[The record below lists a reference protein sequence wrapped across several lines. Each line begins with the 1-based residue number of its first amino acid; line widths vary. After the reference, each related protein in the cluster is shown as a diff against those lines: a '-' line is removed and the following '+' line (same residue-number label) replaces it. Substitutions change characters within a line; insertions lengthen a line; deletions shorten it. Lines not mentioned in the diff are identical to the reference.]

1 MRCRLF
7 FLIFFIIP
15 IAFRK
20 NAYYLCSFQMQKTMN
35 YPDLYSQEE
44 QFEMDR
50 LFDVLLNAWTG
61 KKTDDD
67 IELVRKAYEFAA
79 LAHKDVRRKSGE
91 PYIFH
96 PIAVAIIV
104 ADEIGM
110 GATSITSALLH
121 DVVEDTEYTVEFIS
135 QEFGPKVAR
144 VVKGLTKLSNIDFQN
159 SIESIQAENYRKIVN
174 TLSED
179 IRVILVKLADRLH
192 NMRTLQSM
200 AHHKQLKIASET
212 MSFYAPLAYR
222 LGLYAIKMEL
232 ENLCLKYINPQVYES
247 ISKQLEEIRENKI
260 KELEE
265 FAEPIRKELNK
276 IGIKAEIK
284 IIERRQSGIWERM
297 QKFGFSLDE
306 IYDVYVLRI
315 IIDCPLEEEKIKCWQ
330 TFGVLTMYYRPNN
343 SKLRDWISFPKTN
356 GYESIHAVFMSKQG
370 NWIETQIRTE
380 KMDLIAE
387 RGVMAYLKY
396 INDTNYAENSLK
408 LWIDNVKDLTNS
420 DDSSAIEFLNSFKLD
435 LFNDEIF
442 VFTPKGEM
450 KCLPKGASVLDFAYM
465 IHSEIGNHC
474 VGANVNKKL
483 TTIDYVLNMG
493 DQVEIITSE
502 YQNPREQY
510 FDYLVTSIAKSRL
523 KAGIKDYR
531 KNFKEEGKSKLE
543 TIFKKLKIDFSR
555 QNRNYI
561 VEKAKLERRIDL
573 YYYVALGKIT
583 EQDIESLFKESH
595 GNSTS
600 NLLLKILTF
609 GLAGSTPKPE
619 DTKNAEVENNDLD
632 YTISECCKPIPG
644 DDVVVIS
651 FPNQPLQIHR
661 PDCPKAISL
670 MSQYGNNIVKAKWQF
685 SDNIAFM
692 ATLKISGVNK
702 RGFGVELISELSNN
716 FKLDLYSIKMQSEG
730 GMVDVVVSFYVNNL
744 KQLETIIA
752 DIKRMPLVKKV
763 ARVERNI
770 EC

>member
-1 MRCRLF
+1 MQF
-7 FLIFFIIP
+7 S
-15 IAFRK
+15 
-20 NAYYLCSFQMQKTMN
+20 NAETMN
-35 YPDLYSQEE
+35 YPDTYSHEE
-44 QFEMDR
+44 QLEMDR
-50 LFDVLLNAWTG
+50 LYDVLLDAWSG

-67 IELVRKAYEFAA
+67 IEQVRKAYEFAA
-79 LAHKDVRRKSGE
+79 LAHKDARRKSGE

-104 ADEIGM
+104 AQEIGM
-110 GATSITSALLH
+110 GVTSITSALLH

-174 TLSED
+174 TLAED

-232 ENLCLKYINPQVYES
+232 ENLCLKYINPQVYDS
-247 ISKQLEEIRENKI
+247 ISKQLDEIRDRKI

-265 FAEPIRKELNK
+265 FAEPIRKELIN

-284 IIERRQSGIWERM
+284 ILERSQSGIWERM
-297 QKFGFSLDE
+297 QKFGISLDE

-315 IIDCPLEEEKIKCWQ
+315 IIDCPIEVEKIRCWQ

-343 SKLRDWISFPKTN
+343 AKLRDWLSFPKTN

-380 KMDLIAE
+380 KMNLIAE

-420 DDSSAIEFLNSFKLD
+420 DVSSAIEFLNSFKLD

-450 KCLPKGASVLDFAYM
+450 KCLPKGSSVLDFAYM

-502 YQNPREQY
+502 FQHPKEQY
-510 FDYLVTSIAKSRL
+510 FDFLVTSLAKSRL
-523 KAGIKDYR
+523 KAGIKDY
-531 KNFKEEGKSKLE
+531 KKMYKEDGKAKLE
-543 TIFKKLKIDFSR
+543 EIFKKLNVDFSR
-555 QNRNYI
+555 QNRNLV
-561 VEKAKLERRIDL
+561 VEKAGLANRLDL
-573 YYYVALGKIT
+573 YYNVATGTIT
-583 EQDIESLFKESH
+583 YQDIEPLFRNGSR
-595 GNSTS
+595 NNS

-609 GLAGSTPKPE
+609 GLVGSNSKQ
-619 DTKNAEVENNDLD
+619 EVAKSEEHKHNDLG

-661 PDCPKAISL
+661 PDCQKAISL
-670 MSQYGNNIVKAKWQF
+670 MSQFGNNIVKAKWQF
-685 SDNIAFM
+685 SDDIAFM
-692 ATLKISGVNK
+692 ATLKISGINK
-702 RGFGVELISELSNN
+702 KGFGVELISALSND

-752 DIKRMPLVKKV
+752 DIKRMNLVKKV
-763 ARVERNI
+763 TRVERNI
-770 EC
+770 ES